1 MHTLYPI
8 VLNLKQSL
16 QRVQNDWFCAK
27 VISFNTKRCCCG
39 PLNAACRYISSPFS
53 HLRPKIFTE
62 KEDVFSN
69 IWNMRFMTHKKEKKR
84 TSSFN
89 FCDGSSA
96 VICLR
101 LYCQRSSVG
110 NFYTRH
116 AFFFFLNIWLRTVV
130 SVIYSLFVGWASRQL
145 LPIYELL
152 CFCRCEWQLVKRTCH
167 KGSSKILQAA
177 HENFLRDSIKSHH
190 FLFSFFTYRDV
201 CCLAPATLWYP
212 AFLAS

>member
-1 MHTLYPI
+1 MHILYPI

-39 PLNAACRYISSPFS
+39 PLNAACSYISSPFS

-69 IWNMRFMTHKKEKKR
+69 IWNMRFMTHKKEKER

-101 LYCQRSSVG
+101 LYCQWSSVG
-110 NFYTRH
+110 NFYRRH
-116 AFFFFLNIWLRTVV
+116 AFFFFFFKYLTENSRISNIQSVRLLGFTTATSNLWTPLFLQMWMTV
-130 SVIYSLFVGWASRQL
+130 S
-145 LPIYELL
+145 
-152 CFCRCEWQLVKRTCH
+152 
-167 KGSSKILQAA
+167 
-177 HENFLRDSIKSHH
+177 
-190 FLFSFFTYRDV
+190 
-201 CCLAPATLWYP
+201 
-212 AFLAS
+212 